1 MWVHALADATP
12 SCGGKAL
19 GLAKLLA
26 AGLPVPPGFVIE
38 DAAFRAI
45 AGDLAIEDES
55 TIGHRFAV
63 KAFEI
68 MEAELPGELAQEV
81 DRRAVLLLGG
91 SHEPGVELRR
101 ERVLEDGGGT
111 FQEML
116 DRAVFAIRSSATI
129 EDGIAGAAA
138 GVFSSPAMPAH
149 LMWTGIRAVWASA
162 LTPLAAAYARHRGA
176 SISIGVIVQRY
187 ARGENVTIYTRA
199 PGEQRGERALIQ
211 RGEKIIAVPRTSN
224 DPLLV
229 LALRAEAAIGATDGA
244 DVELVVGGDE
254 TWIVQARPIV
264 HPVVK
269 PRMPVPPAL
278 LGALVAD
285 GRVWTWDIGHNPDPL
300 SPAQASLVERVDRV
314 GGLPYAMRVCA
325 GYLYSTPL
333 GTAPTI
339 DVPTT
344 ASGLR
349 ERFIAI
355 EVRIA
360 SALGVARRSGDS
372 AASGARDLARRS
384 EDTGGNVPRLARRAD
399 GTASNDAAARDDAWA
414 WDDAPAEAPPLDEAI
429 ERYINACRIYG
440 AELTP
445 LVAAARAQGTIPVRG
460 ATKDAHVLAGARR
473 ESRDRITIGSRVSA
487 VEAML
492 LGAARGDLDEDV
504 AIARLSILAP
514 AWDVAVPTYGER
526 VGLVRDAIAR
536 SRQATPFASAPGDA
550 VVSSTGHGPG
560 ARGSRALSPPISV
573 ATEERGED
581 NDDFASTAADLAER
595 DDLWFARAQLLM
607 RRAIQAR
614 ADELAIPRDDAF
626 WIPLDDLLGDAPLDP
641 DDVRRRASAARAA
654 TSRAANWLMPRTVG
668 GDERTEPATAL
679 RGVGTGPRVTGR
691 IVRFATL
698 ASTVTVGSADVV
710 VARAVTPA
718 LAVQVIGCAAIVSE
732 SGGLLDH
739 GAALARELGITC
751 VVGCHDA
758 WSMLADGMVVTV
770 DGDRGTVEIE
780 T

>member
-12 SCGGKAL
+12 SCGGKAV

-45 AGDLAIEDES
+45 AGDLAAEDET
-55 TIGHRFAV
+55 TIGHRFAA
-63 KAFEI
+63 KALELV
-68 MEAELPGELAQEV
+68 ETELPEELAREV
-81 DRRAVLLLGG
+81 ERRAVALLGG
-91 SHEPGVELRR
+91 SLEPGVELRR
-101 ERVLEDGGGT
+101 ELVREDRGGSW
-111 FQEML
+111 QDVL
-116 DRAVFAIRSSATI
+116 DRAVFTIRSSATI
-129 EDGIAGAAA
+129 EDGTAGAAA
-138 GVFSSPAMPAH
+138 GVFSSPAVSAD
-149 LMWTGIRAVWASA
+149 LMWTGIRVVWASA

-176 SISIGVIVQRY
+176 SISIGVIVQRFV
-187 ARGENVTIYTRA
+187 RGEKVTIYTRA
-199 PGEQRGERALIQ
+199 PGEPRGERALIQ
-211 RGEKIIAVPRTSN
+211 RGEKILAVPRSSD
-224 DPLLV
+224 DPLV
-229 LALRAEAAIGATDGA
+229 ALALRAEAAIDATDGA
-244 DVELVVGGDE
+244 DVELVVGDE

-269 PRMPVPPAL
+269 QRMPVPPAL

-300 SPAQASLVERVDRV
+300 SPAQASLVERVDRA
-314 GGLPYAMRVCA
+314 GGLSYAMRVCA

-344 ASGLR
+344 ATALR
-349 ERFIAI
+349 ERFGEL

-360 SALGVARRSGDS
+360 NALGVMRRSTVQDDS
-372 AASGARDLARRS
+372 
-384 EDTGGNVPRLARRAD
+384 
-399 GTASNDAAARDDAWA
+399 AWA
-414 WDDAPAEAPPLDEAI
+414 WHDTPAEAPPLDEAI
-429 ERYINACRIYG
+429 ERYIAACRIYG

-445 LVAAARAQGTIPVRG
+445 LVAAARARRAPPPRG
-460 ATKDAHVLAGARR
+460 ARVRHVLAAARR
-473 ESRDRITIGSRVSA
+473 DGARVSA
-487 VEAML
+487 VEAVL
-492 LGAARGDLDEDV
+492 LAAARGDLDEDV
-504 AIARLSILAP
+504 AVARLGILAP

-526 VGLVRDAIAR
+526 PALVRDAIERA
-536 SRQATPFASAPGDA
+536 RQAARFASAPLGTA
-550 VVSSTGHGPG
+550 VSAGHGPA
-560 ARGSRALSPPISV
+560 ARGTDVSWAVSPPVSV
-573 ATEERGED
+573 AVED
-581 NDDFASTAADLAER
+581 PAEDDDDLASMAADLAER

-607 RRAIQAR
+607 RKAIQAR
-614 ADELAIPRDDAF
+614 ADELGIPQDDAF
-626 WIPLDDLLGDAPLDP
+626 WIPLDDLLAGAPLDP

-654 TSRAANWLMPRTVG
+654 AARAANWLMPRTVG
-668 GDERTEPATAL
+668 GDERAEPATAL
-679 RGVGTGPRVTGR
+679 RGIGTGPRVTGR

-710 VARAVTPA
+710 VVRAVTPA

-739 GAALARELGITC
+739 GAALSRELGITC

-758 WSMLADGMVVTV
+758 WSLLADGMVVTV